1 MRADPQQAVTNIA
14 SMDQVL
20 SDSVASRR
28 FSAVL
33 LGTLAFLG
41 LLLASVGV
49 YGVISYG
56 VSQRTREIG
65 IRVALGARRI
75 DVVTLVVSQGMKL
88 LLLGVGMGALSA
100 VLLTPL
106 MSSLLFGVRPSDPVT
121 FAGSAA
127 FVALVAVLA
136 CYIPAR
142 RAASVDPIVALRS
155 E

>member
-1 MRADPQQAVTNIA
+1 
-14 SMDQVL
+14 
-20 SDSVASRR
+20 
-28 FSAVL
+28 
-33 LGTLAFLG
+33 
-41 LLLASVGV
+41 
-49 YGVISYG
+49 
-56 VSQRTREIG
+56 
-65 IRVALGARRI
+65 
-75 DVVTLVVSQGMKL
+75 MKL